1 MIGDQL
7 VGGYQLQYK
16 SSQFCSVLF
25 RRGWNILLIHRL
37 LFNKLSQIDHNT
49 MEVSAM
55 EKYGITFY
63 AGETNG
69 YKFNSCRFSNFNYV
83 NLSFVS
89 CLSTNDCN
97 GLIDDLQWSVISGGN
112 VDDRFSSDSVED
124 IVIAYQYPNV
134 EIDNVLTIPMIDL
147 LQIVQ
152 EWKAFIG

>member
-89 CLSTNDCN
+89 C
-97 GLIDDLQWSVISGGN
+97 WSVTSGGN